1 MRDLIYKNLTS
12 GDKKRK
18 IVATSEIIDKQ
29 GIRSVIHRHFVCIIK
44 EIEDNCMNGSQP
56 YVYILKKR
64 DSKEQKEEFFCRVKG
79 SVFAVNNGRLFLVL
93 FMHSLKINLSA
104 ANQLK
109 VQ

>member
-18 IVATSEIIDKQ
+18 IVATSEIMDKQ

-44 EIEDNCMNGSQP
+44 EIKDNCMNGPQP